1 LGLIGVQGG
10 HGVDMRLT
18 LIFAILS
25 FHYSLWAQP
34 QVTTAKPAPLPRIA
48 QNGAVKQMF
57 VDGKPFLML
66 AGELHNSSASSVE
79 YMRTIWDHL
88 AKLNLN
94 TVIGTVSWELLEPE
108 EGKFDFS
115 LVDSQIQEA
124 RKRHMR
130 LAFVWFGSYKVSS
143 GLVPVWIKKNPARFP
158 LLVSRPAAGRGGAG
172 ASDRYNGSLSA
183 FAEQNTAA
191 DARAYAALM
200 RHIRETDP
208 QHTVILM
215 QVENEVGLTGDTRDR
230 SPLAEAAW
238 AKPVPADLMSY
249 LTRNKAA
256 LLPELQEVWAR
267 NGYKTSGSWPEVFG
281 EDERADEIFMAY
293 FLGTYVNRV
302 TQAGK
307 AELNIPTYINPWI
320 YSVNGTPKPGTYPS
334 GGPVARVMDIYHAV
348 APAVDLIGPD
358 IYDKEFKEICALYT
372 RAGNPLLFSESR
384 NIPANYV
391 YAVGKHSTLGI
402 SPFGVED
409 APDEGQ
415 FARLNKLLGGF
426 SAQLAAWQAA
436 GKVTAVLVDG
446 DQPETVSLG
455 GYKITIGR
463 PRAGRGQAGGATTAA
478 AAGGSAAAPPVWMGT
493 NCTGAFHACEQ
504 TETRPYAL
512 IANIAPDEFLFLGS
526 NCTPTFAVES
536 GPGRAV
542 VGYKDEGHYEDGKW
556 IAGRRLN
563 GDEASRG
570 LPGNGVIG
578 MLRVKLFRQE

>member
-1 LGLIGVQGG
+1 
-10 HGVDMRLT
+10 MRYT
-18 LIFAILS
+18 LRIAILS
-25 FHYSLWAQP
+25 IVCSFWAQG
-34 QVTTAKPAPLPRIA
+34 QVSPAKPAAPLPRIA

-79 YMRTIWDHL
+79 YMKPIWDHL

-115 LVDSQIQEA
+115 LVDAQIQEA
-124 RKRHMR
+124 RKRQMR

-143 GLVPVWIKKNPARFP
+143 GLVPVWIKKDPARFP
-158 LLVSRPAAGRGGAG
+158 LQVIKPATGGRGGGRGG

-183 FAEQNTAA
+183 FAEQNMAA

-215 QVENEVGLTGDTRDR
+215 QVENEVGVTGDSRDR

-249 LTRNKAA
+249 LTKNKAA
-256 LLPELQEVWAR
+256 LLPEFQEIWAR

-281 EDERADEIFMAY
+281 DDARADEIFMAY
-293 FLGTYVNRV
+293 FLGKYVNRV

-307 AELNIPTYINPWI
+307 AELNIPVYINPWI
-320 YSVNGTPKPGTYPS
+320 YSVNGTPQPGTYPS
-334 GGPVARVMDIYHAV
+334 GGPVARVMDVYHAV

-372 RAGNPLLFSESR
+372 RAGNPLFFSESR

-391 YAVGKHSTLGI
+391 YAVGKHAAMGI

-409 APDEGQ
+409 APAEGQ

-446 DQPETVSLG
+446 DQPETLSLG
-455 GYKITIGR
+455 GYTITIGR
-463 PRAGRGQAGGATTAA
+463 ARGGRGPAGPTAAPASA
-478 AAGGSAAAPPVWMGT
+478 AAGATPPAWMGQ

-504 TETRPYAL
+504 PETRPYAL
-512 IANIAPDEFLFLGS
+512 IVNIAPDEFLFLGS
-526 NCTPTFAVES
+526 NCTPTFALES
-536 GPGRAV
+536 GAGRAV
-542 VGYKDEGHYEDGKW
+542 VGYKDEGHYENGKW
-556 IAGRRLN
+556 ISGRRLN
-563 GDEASRG
+563 GDEAGRG

-578 MLRVKLFRQE
+578 MLRVKLFRAE